1 MRTRRYTIVFLVELI
16 LCVQISSFVQ
26 AQDTIAN
33 NALATI
39 MQQYPVMGLSVAVV
53 KNNQVVYAQSIGWK
67 DSLAKTRLSNTDIFR
82 IASISKSF
90 SATAVMQLIE
100 KRQLTLESDISE
112 LIGFTVRNPKFPDK
126 PITLKMVLSHRSSI
140 NDSQGYFSLDVIN
153 PSKNPDWAKSY
164 NTYAPDSGYMYCNLN
179 YNLTGAIIEKYSGE
193 RFDTYIKKHILDPLG
208 LYGGY
213 NVDALDRNRFA
224 SIYEY
229 NRDSLRFF
237 PSPNA
242 YASRRADMANYIIGY
257 TAPIFSPTGGMKIS
271 ATDLAKYMIMHS
283 QLGKYNGQRI
293 IRRKS
298 AKRMQTIVSVKEQYG
313 LGLSKTTQL
322 IEGESLI
329 GHTGSAYG
337 LYSAMFFEPDKKF
350 GFVVISN
357 GCDIGY
363 AKGFNVVIRQTINQ
377 LYNAFIKEAQ

>member
-1 MRTRRYTIVFLVELI
+1 
-16 LCVQISSFVQ
+16 
-26 AQDTIAN
+26 
-33 NALATI
+33 
-39 MQQYPVMGLSVAVV
+39 
-53 KNNQVVYAQSIGWK
+53 
-67 DSLAKTRLSNTDIFR
+67 
-82 IASISKSF
+82 
-90 SATAVMQLIE
+90 
-100 KRQLTLESDISE
+100 
-112 LIGFTVRNPKFPDK
+112 
-126 PITLKMVLSHRSSI
+126 
-140 NDSQGYFSLDVIN
+140 
-153 PSKNPDWAKSY
+153 
-164 NTYAPDSGYMYCNLN
+164 
-179 YNLTGAIIEKYSGE
+179 
-193 RFDTYIKKHILDPLG
+193 
-208 LYGGY
+208 
-213 NVDALDRNRFA
+213 
-224 SIYEY
+224 
-229 NRDSLRFF
+229 
-237 PSPNA
+237 
-242 YASRRADMANYIIGY
+242 MANYIIGY